1 MESRRYNENTNHNVI
16 TQDDIKK
23 YHGLMLESKIEI
35 DNEALVV
42 IASLLRLGVPPDD
55 IYFILKQIPPVCGLL
70 KRFKI
75 KTPRSASS
83 SIPNQQ

>member
-1 MESRRYNENTNHNVI
+1 MDSRRYNENLNHDVI
-16 TQDDIKK
+16 TQDDLKK
-23 YHGLMLESKIEI
+23 YHVLMHESKIEI

-55 IYFILKQIPPVCGLL
+55 IYLVLKQIPPVCGLL

-75 KTPRSASS
+75 KTHKSTTSSAAS
-83 SIPNQQ
+83 NQ